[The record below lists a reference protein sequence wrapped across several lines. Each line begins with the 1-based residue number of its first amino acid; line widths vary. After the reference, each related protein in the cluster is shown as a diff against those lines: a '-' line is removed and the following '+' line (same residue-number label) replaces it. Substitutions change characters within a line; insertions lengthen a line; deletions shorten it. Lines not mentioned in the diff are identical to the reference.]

1 MDGSN
6 TNQTQYSKIRIGG
19 HLDQARTSEFAG
31 MRVTQ
36 LSNGESL
43 LYGPIEDQ
51 AALFG
56 ILIRIRDL
64 GIPLL
69 SLNYRHIELS
79 HPQGG
84 SK

>member
-1 MDGSN
+1 MPMDVSN
-6 TNQTQYSKIRIGG
+6 TGQAQYYEIRIGG

-36 LSNGESL
+36 LPNGESL
-43 LYGPIEDQ
+43 LCGPIEDQ
-51 AALFG
+51 SALFG

-69 SLNYRHIELS
+69 SLNYQ
-79 HPQGG
+79 PQ
-84 SK
+84 